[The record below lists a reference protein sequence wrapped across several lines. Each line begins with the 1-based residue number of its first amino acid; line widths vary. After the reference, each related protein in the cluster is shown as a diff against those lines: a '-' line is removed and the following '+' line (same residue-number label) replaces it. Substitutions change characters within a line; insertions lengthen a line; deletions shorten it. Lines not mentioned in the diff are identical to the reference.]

1 MFLIGLI
8 INFLKEKNNNKDLL
22 QFDYSRQDSMFYNDA
37 SASVFDDSTEKIIEK
52 GVDSNRELLDFNT
65 AKIVKNSLQNSGLPV
80 DIIEINNATVVE
92 LESLPGIGKKTAEAV
107 IEYRTLN
114 GKFQKVEDLMNVKGI
129 GKAKLEK
136 IKKYI
141 VVK

>member
-1 MFLIGLI
+1 
-8 INFLKEKNNNKDLL
+8 
-22 QFDYSRQDSMFYNDA
+22 MFYNDA

>member
-1 MFLIGLI
+1 
-8 INFLKEKNNNKDLL
+8 
-22 QFDYSRQDSMFYNDA
+22 MFYNDA

-65 AKIVKNSLQNSGLPV
+65 AKIAGNSLQNSGLPV

>member
-1 MFLIGLI
+1 MFLIGLV
-8 INFLKEKNNNKDLL
+8 INFIKDKKGDKNLL
-22 QFDYSRQDSMFYNDA
+22 QFDYNEQDSMFYNEGIT
-37 SASVFDDSTEKIIEK
+37 SVFNDSTEKIIEK

-65 AKIVKNSLQNSGLPV
+65 AKIAKNSLQNSGLPV
-80 DIIEINNATVVE
+80 DIVEINNATIVE

-107 IEYRTLN
+107 IEFRTLN
-114 GKFQKVEDLMNVKGI
+114 GKFEKVEDLLNVKGI